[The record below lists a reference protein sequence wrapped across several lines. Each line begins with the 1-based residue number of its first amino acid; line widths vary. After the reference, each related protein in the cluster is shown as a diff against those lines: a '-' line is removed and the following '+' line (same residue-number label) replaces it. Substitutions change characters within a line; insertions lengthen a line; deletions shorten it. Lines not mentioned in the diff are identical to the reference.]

1 MDFQTHTIAATV
13 HGRFLVREGPP
24 QRLLVGFHGYA
35 ETAEVHLDELL
46 KIRGIDNWTVASV
59 QALHPFYTARTQQ
72 VVASWMTKLD
82 REMAIAD
89 NIAYVRNVVEWFHEP
104 QTVVFEGYSQGGAM
118 AYRAASD
125 FGRAA
130 GLIVLAADVPP
141 DVTSNIPAVLIGRSR
156 HDDWYTDEKVKKDL
170 TVFV

>member
-1 MDFQTHTIAATV
+1 MDFQTHTIAARM

-72 VVASWMTKLD
+72 VVVSWMTKLD

-89 NIAYVRNVVEWFHEP
+89 NIAYVRSVV
-104 QTVVFEGYSQGGAM
+104 
-118 AYRAASD
+118 
-125 FGRAA
+125 
-130 GLIVLAADVPP
+130 
-141 DVTSNIPAVLIGRSR
+141 
-156 HDDWYTDEKVKKDL
+156 
-170 TVFV
+170 